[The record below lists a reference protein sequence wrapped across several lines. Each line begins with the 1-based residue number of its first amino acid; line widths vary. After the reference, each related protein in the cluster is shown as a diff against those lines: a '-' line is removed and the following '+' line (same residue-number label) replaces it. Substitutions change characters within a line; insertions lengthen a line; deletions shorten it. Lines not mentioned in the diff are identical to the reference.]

1 MDIFNNQYETC
12 INNQYGEGPV
22 LIHYLPIQLFSLFF
36 VWIFLIIHTLAINW
50 IRNFVRG
57 EFYNIKLENLSLKL
71 TSLLVDIIE
80 V

>member
-1 MDIFNNQYETC
+1 MYYQH
-12 INNQYGEGPV
+12 GEGQV
-22 LIHYLPIQLFSLFF
+22 LIHYLSNYFLYFLCGYFY
-36 VWIFLIIHTLAINW
+36 FLIIHTLAINR